1 MTVLSSQGPEDWL
14 PSDVITVKASSS
26 RSGSFD
32 KFSLSNTAGLVG
44 RILKTDVIWLIFE
57 KASKVTTLPIKN
69 AFDLLKSAANS
80 KVLPEPIQNPFNQK
94 QTLFNSVLGFLKN
107 QNVTFNKADCMGRV
121 KNQRTGAATE
131 LVYEVTEIVWKVGQ
145 VEKQL
150 RNSSLWGRVPK
161 IISDLANFEVKSK
174 DPIHMTQTSTKT
186 FATHIREVASKA
198 IMASQ
203 NLTDLKL
210 ALLSCAEIF
219 IKYSEYLRVHLEKV
233 KNKAASD
240 RSISTATEALLL
252 QLSNREKV
260 SLVEVG
266 EKPLQNETVISIFTK
281 LDESGLYNPVN
292 ISTILPTNRYS
303 RSTIIHRDLPNQAR
317 KKFVLWTFDNGR
329 AAPQSIFAFL
339 VDPDDSLQTILEK
352 TNKLKPNLQKL
363 QKFYY
368 PREFYS
374 QFYDQIGAVTGI
386 SSQDLKLVCSM
397 VMGDDRKFDGDV
409 KKRFEE
415 AVMSG
420 DPEYV
425 YDMRNFNGSDI
436 KYKDYLAEFRRA
448 VQEYMVEDRG
458 RHETKYDGTVVSKV
472 SFGFSIK
479 QMFKTVCEK
488 VREKNPNCPLPKSEH
503 MISRYLIPRTKA
515 AAESA
520 CQSEP
525 LIPLK
530 LAMQQKVI
538 EKPNVDAH
546 YNAAQYKYL
555 KSFATKLGP
564 ELVSM
569 VGWDDKTG
577 VDIGETEQ
585 PTVATQ
591 HAGKSWVHKEKVVA
605 EGQHS
610 FHKTNLTPS
619 VRLVH
624 EIGSSVEESF
634 YRGLPQVVIK
644 DAIFQHST
652 SARHATELF
661 QMYRENPHL
670 AKPVLILTND
680 GGNDH
685 TIRHD
690 RNIVSMLALFLTL
703 PDTLFL
709 VNFQLAAYRS
719 AYHPV
724 EKLNCILNLAWNGVA
739 LSRELLE
746 DPVLEKVFSQ
756 CNSMSDV
763 RAAAERHPGIKPA
776 LQKSLDP
783 SIKILEE
790 RAKQA
795 SLKENSFETFKPAT
809 DQDIRDFLSVVLTI
823 DPGFD
828 VERYLDKK
836 KPFHMSPL
844 VKAYIEDHMTSTYY
858 SLTFMKHPTMTEVF
872 LRESYPTLDWPAGLE
887 PLPCPIVD
895 KENPEKYLSYE
906 KVSDLLVKDYSDS
919 SRPGAV
925 KTPSNIPFTKSK
937 PRAFF
942 GAKLNITCDVCS
954 KSRVAYIEHRPSEAV
969 LGSAKKALLNVKYI
983 CGGRIASF
991 GRSLTVL
998 EEIYDA
1004 TTGGTE
1010 VLDEIELDRPTGREM
1025 NIMASTS
1032 FDVIDEFDDLFSPGP
1047 VRKKKKMIIE
1057 SDDSES
1063 EVRHCQDAAGASAT
1077 VPGPSSQG
1085 GLGEEGALVGTT
1097 TPSGPSPPLLR
1108 GVCSLVPGS
1117 MSELFH
1123 NCPLTSES
1131 IADTSPGLHLT
1142 FQTHRQGLNPVRS
1155 GALSAGPELSDPVRN
1170 NNSKQD
1176 HLPQLKVEHAVVKQ
1190 SGPLSPLQIQTIMLE
1205 GATEDMNGAIQL
1217 LINASQNPHLTDAD
1231 VAVIRLA
1238 ATEMQIADSI
1248 IQSHLQCV
1256 QQQELSGVS
1265 QPEPLPVPYWM
1276 EEFIRGDHWD
1286 PAWHQTV
1293 PTHGSHQT
1301 STASQ
1306 PTPSLAQAAAQHQ
1319 DPEHGRHA
1327 ACQTWRTGIY
1337 RQPTLQSPG
1346 AQTAYPQ
1353 QCGVQSPGAQAAY
1366 QKQYGSPAALT
1377 AYHWSSTNP
1386 TTPALPPADC
1396 VRNSWSHLATPP
1408 QQQLSSQAPTTTPA
1422 PAAAARGSTPL
1433 VQVAQGQPW
1442 HAGHP
1447 QTNQLFSSAGELGYH
1462 QPAVPQLSQLPA
1474 PWPNGAPL
1482 PTLLHQTSSPPHSS
1496 CTSNKGV
1503 INRFHDY
1510 MNGDESDDSGL
1521 SVSYDLCNGCEP
1533 ALCSLCTLYNGSHA
1547 TQPLSGTSQQYAPQF
1562 HPSLVPFSTYPN
1574 SPYPANN
1581 KQYNQQQFTTQHM
1594 TQVISND
1601 DNSVFVSDGF
1611 SWKEYNLEKVFS
1623 W

>member
-1 MTVLSSQGPEDWL
+1 MDDCQVPVMVSFHNLTGSKSSFQFIEAFKHDSLMTVLSSQGPEDWL

-94 QTLFNSVLGFLKN
+94 QTLFNTVLGFLKN

-150 RNSSLWGRVPK
+150 RSSSLWSRVPK
-161 IISDLANFEVKSK
+161 IISDLATFEVKSK
-174 DPIHMTQTSTKT
+174 DPIHMTQTSTRT

-198 IMASQ
+198 LMASQ

-317 KKFVLWTFDNGR
+317 RKFVLWTFDNGR

-397 VMGDDRKFDGDV
+397 VMGDDRKFDGEV

-458 RHETKYDGTVVSKV
+458 RHETKYDGTVISKV

-503 MISRYLIPRTKA
+503 MITRYLIPRTKA

-555 KSFATKLGP
+555 KSFAAKLGP

-577 VDIGETEQ
+577 VDVGEPEQ

-624 EIGSSVEESF
+624 EIGSSVEDSF

-652 SARHATELF
+652 SARHSTELF
-661 QMYRENPHL
+661 QMYKENPHL

-690 RNIVSMLALFLTL
+690 RNIVSMLALFLSL

-739 LSRELLE
+739 LSREFLE

-776 LQKSLDP
+776 LQKSLDH
-783 SIKILEE
+783 SIEILEE

-809 DQDIRDFLSVVLTI
+809 EQDIRDFLSVVLTI

-969 LGSAKKALLNVKYI
+969 LGTAKKALLNVKYI

-1010 VLDEIELDRPTGREM
+1010 VLDEIELDRPSGREM
-1025 NIMASTS
+1025 NIIASTS
-1032 FDVIDEFDDLFSPGP
+1032 FDVIDEFDDFLFSPGP

-1063 EVRHCQDAAGASAT
+1063 E
-1077 VPGPSSQG
+1077 
-1085 GLGEEGALVGTT
+1085 EEPNPEVETNEKNSDVDT
-1097 TPSGPSPPLLR
+1097 QSPPW
-1108 GVCSLVPGS
+1108 
-1117 MSELFH
+1117 
-1123 NCPLTSES
+1123 
-1131 IADTSPGLHLT
+1131 
-1142 FQTHRQGLNPVRS
+1142 
-1155 GALSAGPELSDPVRN
+1155 
-1170 NNSKQD
+1170 
-1176 HLPQLKVEHAVVKQ
+1176 Q
-1190 SGPLSPLQIQTIMLE
+1190 SSWG
-1205 GATEDMNGAIQL
+1205 G
-1217 LINASQNPHLTDAD
+1217 
-1231 VAVIRLA
+1231 
-1238 ATEMQIADSI
+1238 
-1248 IQSHLQCV
+1248 
-1256 QQQELSGVS
+1256 
-1265 QPEPLPVPYWM
+1265 
-1276 EEFIRGDHWD
+1276 
-1286 PAWHQTV
+1286 
-1293 PTHGSHQT
+1293 
-1301 STASQ
+1301 
-1306 PTPSLAQAAAQHQ
+1306 
-1319 DPEHGRHA
+1319 GR
-1327 ACQTWRTGIY
+1327 
-1337 RQPTLQSPG
+1337 
-1346 AQTAYPQ
+1346 
-1353 QCGVQSPGAQAAY
+1353 
-1366 QKQYGSPAALT
+1366 
-1377 AYHWSSTNP
+1377 
-1386 TTPALPPADC
+1386 
-1396 VRNSWSHLATPP
+1396 
-1408 QQQLSSQAPTTTPA
+1408 
-1422 PAAAARGSTPL
+1422 
-1433 VQVAQGQPW
+1433 
-1442 HAGHP
+1442 
-1447 QTNQLFSSAGELGYH
+1447 
-1462 QPAVPQLSQLPA
+1462 
-1474 PWPNGAPL
+1474 
-1482 PTLLHQTSSPPHSS
+1482 
-1496 CTSNKGV
+1496 
-1503 INRFHDY
+1503 
-1510 MNGDESDDSGL
+1510 
-1521 SVSYDLCNGCEP
+1521 
-1533 ALCSLCTLYNGSHA
+1533 
-1547 TQPLSGTSQQYAPQF
+1547 LSGTGCSPATTPGCEGEELNQEVILSNSEQSMSVAEDTKPPCSFCGKFETSHKCRECKAPCCNICNTFGDVEEVSDIVCPDCRKSVSEEPVPKKRGRPRKKVNTGAILIPLTKRGRGRPPKVIEAHESETDQEDDNNNEAPQTF
-1562 HPSLVPFSTYPN
+1562 VEEAIETEVSQSTLTELRILGTGSVLKKIFVDESLTCDSPVEPHMFDILIDRKKPLPCSHCGETEESRIFSKLMDDCFPLC
-1574 SPYPANN
+1574 
-1581 KQYNQQQFTTQHM
+1581 
-1594 TQVISND
+1594 ISCHAKGRGAGLRRKSRKILPKAIKKTKPKAT
-1601 DNSVFVSDGF
+1601 DNRMKRPRKPLLD
-1611 SWKEYNLEKVFS
+1611 
-1623 W
+1623 